1 MDISQEATGTSRD
14 KAAPVVV
21 QRRQRWSIAEKKRMV
36 EATLIAGASVARVA
50 RTEGVNT
57 NQLFGWRRLY
67 LAGRL
72 GQPRPGV
79 KLLPVRV
86 SESSTAPAIVESS
99 CIDVPKPQ
107 SGTIHLELRHAKVR
121 IEGSADPE
129 LVRVLLECLQA

>member
-1 MDISQEATGTSRD
+1 MDTSQEARVTARD
-14 KAAPVVV
+14 KAAPVVTV

-57 NQLFGWRRLY
+57 NQLFGRRRLY
-67 LAGRL
+67 LARRL

-86 SESSTAPAIVESS
+86 SEFCQEDEKSS
-99 CIDVPKPQ
+99 CCRKD
-107 SGTIHLELRHAKVR
+107 
-121 IEGSADPE
+121 EGGPFGAA
-129 LVRVLLECLQA
+129 L